1 MNIEKGAKKG
11 GEIPDNNY
19 SLGQEDNRGRL
30 AREIE
35 SFSTEANRLAGQPPT
50 GAGSLDTENS
60 EFSQDN
66 WRDGQ
71 EPNQGLVV
79 HGKTNQQPDPSP
91 DMVQCTPNND
101 QSTSTSNPGAK
112 MSTPTALTHPNHVKV
127 TSNPMGS
134 NLKAN
139 LFAHFP
145 SRLSKPVKED
155 VEKDMWE
162 MFRKVQVNIP
172 LVDAIK

>member
-1 MNIEKGAKKG
+1 MVVNGKG
-11 GEIPDNNY
+11 
-19 SLGQEDNRGRL
+19 
-30 AREIE
+30 
-35 SFSTEANRLAGQPPT
+35 T
-50 GAGSLDTENS
+50 
-60 EFSQDN
+60 
-66 WRDGQ
+66 
-71 EPNQGLVV
+71 
-79 HGKTNQQPDPSP
+79 QQPDASC
-91 DMVQCTPNND
+91 DMVQSTPDND

-112 MSTPTALTHPNHVKV
+112 ISTPVTTTHPNHVKV
-127 TSNPMGS
+127 TFNPVNS